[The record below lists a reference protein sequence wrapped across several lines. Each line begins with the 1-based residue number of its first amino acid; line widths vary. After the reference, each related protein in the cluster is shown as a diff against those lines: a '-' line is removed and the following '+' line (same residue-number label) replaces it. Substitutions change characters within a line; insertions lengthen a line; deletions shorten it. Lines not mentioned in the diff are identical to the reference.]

1 MKFLSKIIVCLAFVL
16 LTFTQPLYSQTQKT
30 HELIAYTIATALSE
44 DFNVIE
50 RTQESSSTIIHMTA
64 NYISEQTAKIIVIER
79 IVRRYSDVRIVYPW
93 SYYDVYLATVL
104 HIDGMDNYE
113 IIFLINSQGNT
124 CHLFIGVNDKHTKL

>member
-1 MKFLSKIIVCLAFVL
+1 MNLIKKIIVSFLFATLFLTQTAFSQV
-16 LTFTQPLYSQTQKT
+16 QPT
-30 HELIAYTIATALSE
+30 HEMVAYTLATVLSE
-44 DFNVIE
+44 DFNVVE
-50 RTQESSSTIIHMTA
+50 TTSEQSKTMVHMVG
-64 NYISEQTAKIIVIER
+64 NYITEQTAKTLVIER

-113 IIFLINSQGNT
+113 IILLINSQGNT